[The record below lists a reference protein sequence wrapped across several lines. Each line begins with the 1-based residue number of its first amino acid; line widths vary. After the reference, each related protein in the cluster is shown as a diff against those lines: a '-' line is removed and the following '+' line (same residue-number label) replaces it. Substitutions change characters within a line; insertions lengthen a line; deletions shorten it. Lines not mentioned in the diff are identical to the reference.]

1 MPGPAPV
8 WLLDKNLV
16 RKAIEGIGASLIA
29 APLTGQQSMALRL
42 LMRSRRAGIRVM
54 ITPEIANILSHHSDL
69 LEVQL
74 FLAEVEVMRRG
85 RYFNRWARRL
95 RDHGFTPEDAKV
107 LCYGTFG
114 LDPTGLVLGVTVVV
128 TFDRSFIN
136 NFEAHREALLR
147 RLKAMTAQ
155 MRPPYHE
162 AKLPEMA
169 TPERILQK

>member
-8 WLLDKNLV
+8 WLLDKNVV

-29 APLTGQQSMALRL
+29 A
-42 LMRSRRAGIRVM
+42 
-54 ITPEIANILSHHSDL
+54 
-69 LEVQL
+69 
-74 FLAEVEVMRRG
+74 
-85 RYFNRWARRL
+85 
-95 RDHGFTPEDAKV
+95 
-107 LCYGTFG
+107 CYGTFG

-169 TPERILQK
+169 MPERILQK